1 MTRFSKL
8 QDKPALTVEEV
19 AYILGFTPATV
30 RDMLKAGKIPGT
42 LLGKAWYIRTS
53 DFLEAFKPTNGF
65 APNGTIIL
73 TQKPDNPDAI
83 TSEHA
88 RAVREGKVIRYA

>member
-1 MTRFSKL
+1 MTRFSQL

-42 LLGKAWYIRTS
+42 LFSKRWIIRTS
-53 DFLEAFKPTNGF
+53 DLMQAIAPTNGF
-65 APNGTIIL
+65 VPNGTIIL
-73 TQKPDNPDAI
+73 TQKPD
-83 TSEHA
+83 S
-88 RAVREGKVIRYA
+88 AVREGKVIRYEKSCGN

>member
-1 MTRFSKL
+1 MTRFDRL
-8 QDKPALTVEEV
+8 ADKPILRVDEV
-19 AYILGFTPATV
+19 AFILGLTPATI
-30 RDMLKAGKIPGT
+30 RDMLNAGKIPGT